1 MRTRH
6 VVLGLFCSAVLFACS
21 KQSEG
26 ERCQLLNY
34 NNDCDSGLLCT
45 SARDLQATDEVDR
58 CCPPGNTFSDSRC
71 DRRAKGPIAGTGTG
85 GGSATTGTGGGSQ
98 AGNAG
103 TAGVG
108 VGGASPVTGTTQAGA
123 GSAGALAGASNP
135 G

>member
-45 SARDLQATDEVDR
+45 PARDLQATDEADR
-58 CCPPGNTFSDSRC
+58 CCPPGNAFSDSRC
-71 DRRAKGPIAGTGTG
+71 DRRAKGPGTGTG
-85 GGSATTGTGGGSQ
+85 GGAAMGTGGGSQ

-108 VGGASPVTGTTQAGA
+108 GAPPLTGTIHAGA